1 MENNTALET
10 ALIREQFSDVE
21 AKPVLWL
28 WPDRIP
34 KGKLTVFSG
43 PPDCGKTTV
52 LIDVIARYST
62 GRDFPDGAV
71 NGSEPGDILM
81 LIAEDD
87 PADTIKPR
95 LIAADAN
102 VDRVSHIRA
111 VAIRQKA
118 KKVER
123 ALALDEDLALLE
135 NELKKNPGVGLVT
148 IDPISSY
155 LGRSDL
161 NKEQEL
167 RRVLVPVKDMAERTG
182 VTIVGLGHF
191 NKRQD
196 VNALGRVS
204 GAVAM
209 SGVPRAVWTFG
220 KSPTEDDVFL
230 MQRGKLNVAGRTT
243 GLRYRFGVR
252 ELPTGTA
259 PFIEWAGEETRSADE
274 IIDLERNPEGKRK
287 DKAARFLADY
297 LSQGPKSSTEILQE
311 GSRRGISRGALF
323 EAKKQ
328 PELGISAERIDGRWW
343 WSQEPKERDSDVP
356 F

>member
-1 MENNTALET
+1 MENGQTVET
-10 ALIREQFSDVE
+10 TLLREQFSGVI
-21 AKPVLWL
+21 ARPVLWL

-34 KGKLTVFSG
+34 KGKLTIFSG
-43 PPDCGKTTV
+43 APDCGKTTV
-52 LIDVIARYST
+52 LIDLIARFTT
-62 GRDFPDGAV
+62 GRDYPDAENTTDAGEV
-71 NGSEPGDILM
+71 LM

-87 PADTIKPR
+87 VADTIKPR
-95 LIAADAN
+95 LMAAEAD
-102 VDRVSHIRA
+102 VSRVSYLRA
-111 VAIRQKA
+111 VQIQQRA
-118 KKVER
+118 KKQER

-135 NELKKNPGVGLVT
+135 DELRKNPGIGLLT

-155 LGRSDL
+155 LGRADL

-167 RRVLVPVKDMAERTG
+167 RRVLIPVKDVAERTG

-191 NKRQD
+191 NKRAD
-196 VNALGRVS
+196 VSALGRVS

-230 MQRGKLNVAGRTT
+230 MQRGKLNVAARTT
-243 GLRYRFGVR
+243 GLRYRFGVK

-259 PFIEWAGEETRSADE
+259 PFIEWGGEETRSAEE
-274 IIDLERNPEGKRK
+274 ILELERNPEGKRQ

-297 LSQGPKSSTEILQE
+297 LAEGPRSSTDILQE
-311 GSRRGISRGALF
+311 GTKRGISRGALF

-328 PELGISAERIDGRWW
+328 LGISAERIDGRWW
-343 WSQEPKERDSDVP
+343 WAKESESNVP

>member
-1 MENNTALET
+1 MENTAIET
-10 ALIREQFSDVE
+10 VLLREQFSDVE

-28 WPDRIP
+28 WPNRIP
-34 KGKLTVFSG
+34 KGKLTIFSG

-62 GRDFPDGAV
+62 KRDFPDEAV
-71 NGSEPGDILM
+71 NPSEPGQVLM
-81 LIAEDD
+81 LLAEDD
-87 PADTIKPR
+87 VADTIKPR
-95 LIAADAN
+95 LMAAGADVA
-102 VDRVSHIRA
+102 RVSHIRA
-111 VAIRQKA
+111 VQIRQGA
-118 KKVER
+118 KRQER
-123 ALALDEDLALLE
+123 ALALDQDLALLE
-135 NELKKNPGVGLVT
+135 NELKGNPGIGLVT

-167 RRVLVPVKDMAERTG
+167 RRVLVPIKDVAERTG
-182 VTIVGLGHF
+182 VTIIGLGHF
-191 NKRQD
+191 NKRAD

-230 MQRGKLNVAGRTT
+230 MQRGKLNVAARTT
-243 GLRYRFGVR
+243 GLRYRFGVKD
-252 ELPTGTA
+252 LPTGTA
-259 PFIEWAGEETRSADE
+259 PFIEWGGEETRSAEE
-274 IIDLERNPEGKRK
+274 ILDLERNPEGKRQ

-297 LSQGPKSSTEILQE
+297 LGNGPKSSAEILSE
-311 GSRRGISRGALF
+311 GLKRGISRGALF

-328 PELGISAERIDGRWW
+328 LGISAERISGHWW
-343 WSQEPKERDSDVP
+343 WTKESEPDVP

>member
-1 MENNTALET
+1 MQTQAIET
-10 ALIREQFSDVE
+10 TLLLEQFSDVE

-28 WPDRIP
+28 WPERIP
-34 KGKLTVFSG
+34 KQKLTIFSG

-52 LIDVIARYST
+52 LIDVISRFST
-62 GRDFPDGAV
+62 GREFPDGAI
-71 NGSEPGDILM
+71 NSIEPGKVLM

-95 LIAADAN
+95 LMAADA
-102 VDRVSHIRA
+102 DISKVSYLRA
-111 VAIRQKA
+111 VQIQQMA
-118 KKVER
+118 KKRER

-135 NELKKNPGVGLVT
+135 SELTRNSEIGLVT

-155 LGRSDL
+155 LGRADL

-167 RRVLVPVKDMAERTG
+167 RRVLVPIKDLAERTG

-191 NKRQD
+191 NKRAD
-196 VNALGRVS
+196 VSALGRVS

-220 KSPTEDDVFL
+220 KSPSEDDVFL
-230 MQRGKLNVAGRTT
+230 MQRGKLNVAGRKT
-243 GLRYRFGVR
+243 GLRYRFGVKIL
-252 ELPTGTA
+252 ETGPAT
-259 PFIEWAGEETRSADE
+259 FIEWLGEETRTADE
-274 IIDLERNPEGKRK
+274 ILDLERNPEGKRQ

-297 LSQGPKSSTEILQE
+297 LSSGAKSSTEIIAE
-311 GSRRGISRGALF
+311 GAKRGISRGALF

-328 PELGISAERIDGRWW
+328 LGISAERIDGRWW
-343 WSQEPKERDSDVP
+343 WTNDPEPPVP
-356 F
+356 FRQAEH